1 MKTYLF
7 GSFNF
12 GTFTIGGNENEMCI
26 IQRLDRVRAF
36 ASEEEAEA
44 YFDSRGFDS
53 WCVDDGSIEIVEAYA
68 GGAESCQ

>member
-26 IQRLDRVRAF
+26 IQSLDSRKEF
-36 ASEEEAEA
+36 SSHDEAED
-44 YFDSRGFDS
+44 YFETQGFDS
-53 WCVDDGSIEIVEAYA
+53 WCVDDGSFELVTPYT
-68 GGAESCQ
+68 GGAA